1 MGYGNGKLSVRA
13 MKQTRKQYFC
23 FAFFLL
29 RPLKCED
36 ACSLLH
42 PRFEITSYIMAW
54 APMPIVFTENK
65 VKSVIKLLIM
75 NVCSYTTMFDQPIYY
90 LLFIIQ

>member
-1 MGYGNGKLSVRA
+1 MGHDNSNQSVIV
-13 MKQTRKQYFC
+13 MEQTPKQYFC

-29 RPLKCED
+29 RPVKCED

-42 PRFEITSYIMAW
+42 PRFEITSCIMAW
-54 APMPIVFTENK
+54 APIPIVFTENK
-65 VKSVIKLLIM
+65 VKSVIKWLIM
-75 NVCSYTTMFDQPIYY
+75 NVCSYTSMFDQPIYY